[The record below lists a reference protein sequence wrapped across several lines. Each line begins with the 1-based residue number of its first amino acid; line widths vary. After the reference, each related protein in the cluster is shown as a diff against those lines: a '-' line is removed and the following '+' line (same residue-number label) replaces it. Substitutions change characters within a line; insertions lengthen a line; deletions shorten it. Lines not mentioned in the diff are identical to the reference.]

1 MSNNDIDLIKRV
13 TANNDHN
20 AFGILID
27 KHQYAIRTLLFKL
40 TKGDKV
46 ITDDLSQEVFI
57 RVFKHLKTF
66 KASSQFST
74 WLYRITLNVYY
85 DYLGKLKHLHIDSI
99 SEPTIE
105 PEPFENKIDILN
117 ALELLHEKE
126 KLAVILNYEKGFSH
140 SEIAKIMKLPIGTV
154 KTNIL
159 RGKAKLKKYF
169 ADDRER

>member
-1 MSNNDIDLIKRV
+1 MSDNDLDLIRRV
-13 TANNDHN
+13 ISSNDHN

-27 KHQYAIRTLLFKL
+27 RHQNAIRTLLFKL

-74 WLYRITLNVYY
+74 WLYRITINVYY
-85 DYLGKLKHLHIDSI
+85 DYQKKLKHQHIDSTN
-99 SEPTIE
+99 EPIIE
-105 PEPFENKIDILN
+105 PESHENRIDILQ
-117 ALELLHEKE
+117 ALELLNEKE
-126 KLAVILNYEKGFSH
+126 KLAIILNYEKGFSH

-154 KTNIL
+154 KSNIL

-169 ADDRER
+169 IDDRER